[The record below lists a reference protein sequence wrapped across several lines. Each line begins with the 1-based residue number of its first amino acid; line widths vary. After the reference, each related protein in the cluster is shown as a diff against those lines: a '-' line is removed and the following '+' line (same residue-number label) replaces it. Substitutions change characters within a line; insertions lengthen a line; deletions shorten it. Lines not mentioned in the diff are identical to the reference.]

1 MNSGI
6 DFKNLSENAE
16 QIEINKI
23 VKNKLS
29 NAMTNNRPSED
40 IEIFTN
46 VLYGKDT
53 SKYGKKVDTVMDK
66 IKTLAGMAEDG
77 NTKAKAELNA
87 IRTIT
92 IQQPLEKRLSI
103 NNAMGQVTR
112 VKENEELRF
121 SVVQLQGDKSRIQA
135 NSGSFVFPIV
145 KKRTGTMTV
154 QNATGGLIIDPRE
167 LLSGDTNTMAYANE
181 QVMTDIINQ
190 MVLSHINALRSSIT
204 AATTL
209 KNYEEGITKTSVESV
224 RRKARRFGTS
234 VTIMGDYS
242 AVSKLGEITTFS
254 TVSAGTEFRFPDYV
268 MEEIMKT
275 GLIKNYKGSIVVE
288 MPNSY
293 NMINLNTA
301 GDFYAPQLPT
311 TDLWFI
317 PQGFISPLQIGIQGS
332 LQTMTATDINLRAE
346 VIRFDISYGNK
357 VLIEMIPAMGYIYDD
372 ALAE

>member
-1 MNSGI
+1 MSLGI

-29 NAMTNNRPSED
+29 NAMTNNRPSEEV
-40 IEIFTN
+40 EIFTN
-46 VLYGKDT
+46 IVYGKDV

-92 IQQPLEKRLSI
+92 IQQPLEKRLAI
-103 NNAMGQVTR
+103 NNAMGNSVS
-112 VKENEELRF
+112 VNPSEELRYE
-121 SVVQLQGDKSRIQA
+121 VYELQGEKSRIQA
-135 NSGSFVFPIV
+135 SSGSFVFPTV
-145 KKRTGTMTV
+145 KKRTGVMSTKT
-154 QNATGGLIIDPRE
+154 ATGGLIVDYRE
-167 LLSGDTNTMAYANE
+167 LQSGSTDGFSYANE
-181 QVMTDIINQ
+181 QILTDMINQ
-190 MVLSHINALRSSIT
+190 MVLSHINTLREGIT

-224 RRKARRFGTS
+224 RKKARRFGSS
-234 VTIMGDYS
+234 VTILGDYS
-242 AVSKLGEITTFS
+242 AVNKLGDISNFS
-254 TVSAGTEFRFPDYV
+254 VVSAGTEFRFPDFV

-288 MPNSY
+288 LPNSY

-311 TDLWFI
+311 TDLWFL
-317 PQGFISPLQIGIQGS
+317 PQGIMSPLQIAVRKGMT
-332 LQTMTATDINLRAE
+332 TMNATDISLRAE
-346 VIRFDISYGNK
+346 VTRYDIEYGNYL
-357 VLIEMIPAMGYIYDD
+357 VPEYIPIVGYIYDD

>member
-1 MNSGI
+1 MSLGI

-23 VKNKLS
+23 VKNRLS
-29 NAMTNNRPSED
+29 NSRPSED

-92 IQQPLEKRLSI
+92 IQQPLEKRLAI
-103 NNAMGQVTR
+103 NNAMGQVTK
-112 VKENEELRF
+112 VAPNEELRF

-135 NSGSFVFPIV
+135 SSGSFVFPTV

-154 QNATGGLIIDPRE
+154 QNATGGLVIDPRE
-167 LLSGDTNTMAYANE
+167 LLSGDTDTMAYANE

-190 MVLSHINALRSSIT
+190 MVLSHINALRSAIT

-224 RRKARRFGTS
+224 RKKARRFGTS

-242 AVSKLGEITTFS
+242 AVSKLGELTSFG
-254 TVSAGTEFRFPDYV
+254 VVAAGTEFRFPEYV
-268 MEEIMKT
+268 MEEVMKT
-275 GLIKNYKGSIVVE
+275 GLIKNYKGSVVVE

-293 NMINLNTA
+293 NMIDLNTA

-311 TDLWFI
+311 TDLWFL
-317 PQGFISPLQIGIQGS
+317 PQGFVSPLQIGIQGT

-346 VIRFDISYGNK
+346 VTRFDISYGNK

>member
-1 MNSGI
+1 MSLGI

-29 NAMTNNRPSED
+29 NAMTNNRPSEE

-46 VLYGKDT
+46 VLYGKDV

-77 NTKAKAELNA
+77 NTQAKAELNA

-103 NNAMGQVTR
+103 NSAMGSVS
-112 VKENEELRF
+112 KIAYNEEMLYT
-121 SVVQLQGDKSRIQA
+121 VYELQGQKSRVQA
-135 NSGSFVFPIV
+135 SSGSFVFPTV
-145 KKRTGTMTV
+145 KKRTGTMSTKT
-154 QNATGGLIIDPRE
+154 ATGGISVDFRE
-167 LLSGDTNTMAYANE
+167 LQSGATDGLAFQNE
-181 QVMTDIINQ
+181 QVMTDMVNQ
-190 MVLSHINALRSSIT
+190 MVLSHINALRAGIT

-224 RRKARRFGTS
+224 RKKARRFGSS
-234 VTIMGDYS
+234 VTILGDYS
-242 AVSKLGEITTFS
+242 AVSKLGELTSFGI
-254 TVSAGTEFRFPDYV
+254 VAAGTEFRFPEYV
-268 MEEIMKT
+268 MEEVMKT
-275 GLIKNYKGSIVVE
+275 GLIKNYKGSVVVE

-293 NMINLNTA
+293 NMIDLNTA

-311 TDLWFI
+311 TDLWFL
-317 PQGFISPLQIGIQGS
+317 PQGMMTPLQICLRGGLTS
-332 LQTMTATDINLRAE
+332 MEGTDLNTRSN
-346 VIRFDISYGNK
+346 VIRYDWEFGNY
-357 VLIEMIPAMGYIYDD
+357 VVPEYIPTIGYIYDSS
-372 ALAE
+372 LAE